1 LSYVSDKPKAPSV
14 SIVTAVNYASSG
26 EVRQPDLRPWFRAL
40 CNQTL
45 PAESYEVII
54 ADSKHTLDYG
64 AALARFRAEEEVRVR
79 VICRRT
85 ERGGRALAL
94 NRALEL
100 AAGDLVVFLGDDFLP
115 PPGFAEAHQRFHE
128 EHPEREAVGVGTAL
142 LPPEYRN
149 PFSVWLEES
158 GELFGVPFRADI
170 TEVPE
175 EFFYVAN
182 ASVKRGLLERAG
194 RFDERFAHH
203 AWDDFEYGQ
212 RLRALGA
219 RARLVPGARAAHVH
233 HINLPERERSLRD
246 AGAAARVLVM
256 SHPGDYAW
264 LEGMRLP
271 AWRHR
276 LQVASAR
283 ARLAATRTE
292 RARVVWWRARLNA
305 ALAEGY
311 RNGA

>member
-1 LSYVSDKPKAPSV
+1 MEQSRALRV
-14 SIVTAVNYASSG
+14 SIVTAVNYAGSSTQ
-26 EVRQPDLRPWFRAL
+26 ERPPDLSPWFRAL

-54 ADSKHTLDYG
+54 ADSKHTLDYA
-64 AALARFRAEEEVRVR
+64 AALARFRADEEVRAR
-79 VICRRT
+79 VICLRT

-100 AAGDLVVFLGDDFLP
+100 AAGDLIIFLGDDFLP
-115 PPGFAEAHQRFHE
+115 PPGFAEAHLRFHE
-128 EHPEREAVGVGTAL
+128 EHPEPEAVGVGTAL
-142 LPPEYRN
+142 LPPELRN
-149 PFSVWLEES
+149 PFAVWLEES
-158 GELFGVPFRADI
+158 GELFGVPFRADM

-182 ASVKRGLLERAG
+182 ASVKRGLLRRVG

-212 RLRALGA
+212 RLRAAGM
-219 RARLVPGARAAHVH
+219 RAHLVPGARAAHVH
-233 HINLPERERSLRD
+233 DIDLPDRERSLRD
-246 AGAAARVLVM
+246 AGAAARIFVT
-256 SHPGDYAW
+256 SYPGDYAW
-264 LEGMRLP
+264 LEGIGLP
-271 AWRHR
+271 AWRLR

-283 ARLAATRTE
+283 VRLAATRTE
-292 RARVVWWRARLNA
+292 RARVVWWRARMNA
-305 ALAEGY
+305 ALADGY